1 MDGQPENL
9 SNPQNELEIV
19 FDQTREALETIEND
33 LACLTSGAN
42 AHLYD
47 LDESTSFF
55 QKAKESFPEKSSQ
68 RSHKSAG
75 LLTFAKYLASENI
88 LEVDLQT
95 LLNLDGLKVGKHG
108 KSKPFRVTS
117 LWSAKIHPSFH
128 PTAMFLVILTDDQI
142 LGAFGANVSPTG
154 LQFEYHVSHLET
166 IWWKEIT
173 GIAINLDDSPSLS
186 LDGIGYEFKLISFSQ
201 NLTISFSNPSEPSL
215 LLLEKTLLAVATKI
229 LANSENARLKDYLT
243 AWEGYTQSKI

>member
-1 MDGQPENL
+1 MSGLPENS
-9 SNPQNELEIV
+9 SNSQNELEIV

-33 LACLTSGAN
+33 LARLTSGEN

-47 LDESTSFF
+47 LEESISFF

-68 RSHKSAG
+68 RSLKSAA
-75 LLTFAKYLASENI
+75 LLTIAKHLASKNI

-95 LLNLDGLKVGKHG
+95 LLNLNGLKTGRHG
-108 KSKPFRVTS
+108 KLKTVKVTS
-117 LWSAKIHPSFH
+117 LWSAKVRPSFH
-128 PTAMFLVILTDDQI
+128 PEAMFLVVRDDDQI

-154 LQFEYHVSHLET
+154 LKFEYHVSHLET
-166 IWWKEIT
+166 VWWKEIT

-186 LDGIGYEFKLISFSQ
+186 LDGIGYEFKLISFAQ
-201 NLTISFSNPSEPSL
+201 NLTVSFSNPSEPSL

-229 LANSENARLKDYLT
+229 LANSENVRLKEYLT
-243 AWEGYTQSKI
+243 AWEDYTQSKI